1 MSEITIVDDKALRAR
16 IYFVRGVQVVLDFE
30 LAEIYGYST
39 KTFNQQ
45 VKNNIVKFPD
55 DFRFQLTKEEADQLS
70 RSKILTSMQS
80 AGKKGGRTYLP
91 YAFTEQGIYMLM
103 TVLRGDL
110 AVKQSI
116 ALIRLFREMKEYL
129 LSGQLLISQNKY
141 VALLETVKKHSE
153 KIEDLS
159 SEMKDIKENMVTRA
173 DLSDFIKL
181 FDHGRETEEIL
192 ILNGEPFKADLAYQR
207 IYGMAKNN
215 IIIADDYIGAKT
227 LFHLTHAKPSVKLT
241 IISDN
246 KGTKLRL
253 SEYNDFLTEY
263 PGRNISFIKSAGMIH
278 DRYIILDRNTNE
290 MKVFLCGSSST
301 DSGKRITTIL
311 QVNDISEYQTMIG
324 TLLHNP
330 PLVLN

>member
-1 MSEITIVDDKALRAR
+1 MSATKEIVIVDEKTLSDK
-16 IYFVRGVQVVLDFE
+16 IYLIRGKQVMLDTD
-30 LAEIYGYST
+30 LAEIYGYDH
-39 KTFNQQ
+39 KGFNKQ
-45 VKNNIVKFPD
+45 VKNNEDKFD
-55 DFRFQLTKEEADQLS
+55 EDFRFQLTRQEVDDLRRNFYAANISPKS
-70 RSKILTSMQS
+70 RS
-80 AGKKGGRTYLP
+80 LP
-91 YAFTEQGIYMLM
+91 FVYTEQGIYMLM
-103 TVLRGDL
+103 TVLKGEL
-110 AVKQSI
+110 AALQSKT
-116 ALIRLFREMKEYL
+116 LIRLFKKMKDYL
-129 LSGQLLISQNKY
+129 FNNQPLISQKNY
-141 VALLETVKKHSE
+141 IALVETIEEHSRE
-153 KIEDLS
+153 FKNVT
-159 SEMKDIKENMVTRA
+159 SEVEAIKENMVTRA

-290 MKVFLCGSSST
+290 MKVLLCGSSSK
-301 DSGKRITTIL
+301 DSEKRITTIL